1 MDDLVLSSSSSS
13 SVLSLPQEHPFLNKH
28 HHLQQRLQFFIETQP
43 DSWSYAIFWQTT
55 PNDQTA
61 PHDDHEQIYLS
72 WGDGHFQGTTTASCK
87 DRHHPLPAE
96 ISFQQQSGVDH
107 LKKST
112 TSRGGGGGGGGI
124 LINGNNPYFE
134 GSMDGCDVANP
145 EWFYVMSL
153 TRSFSPG
160 EGVPG
165 KAFSSNAMVWL
176 TGADQ
181 LQFYNCERAK
191 EAQIHGINTLVCIP
205 TSTGVLELGSSLTIK
220 ENWGLVEQAKS
231 LFASSSSSDLTNN
244 NNNNHQQN
252 PGGSLH
258 EHEFVV
264 GHELNDI
271 NINNVVE
278 TLKFDHHVL
287 NSDSDQFVVS
297 DQFVETRKPG
307 GKKRGRKPCLGRDT
321 PLNHVEAERQRR
333 EKLNHRFYAL
343 RSVVPNVSRMDK
355 ASLLAD
361 AVCYINQLKAKV
373 DNLEAQLEASREY
386 NSSISIKKIEVVKP
400 ELVESSTDNHSTTTT
415 TTTTSVVDQIRPT
428 TINYNPIE
436 VEVKIVGSDA
446 MIRVQSENA
455 NYPPAKLMN
464 SLRELELQV
473 HHASMSTIND
483 LMLQDVV
490 IRVPDGLRSED
501 VLKAAL
507 LKGLLD

>member
-1 MDDLVLSSSSSS
+1 MDDLVVSSSSSS
-13 SVLSLPQEHPFLNKH
+13 SVLSLPQEHPFLNN
-28 HHLQQRLQFFIETQP
+28 HHLHQQSLQFFIETQP
-43 DSWSYAIFWQTT
+43 DSWSYAIFWRTTT
-55 PNDQTA
+55 PNDQTD
-61 PHDDHEQIYLS
+61 PHEQIYLS

-87 DRHHPLPAE
+87 EHPHPLPTG

-107 LKKST
+107 RKKST
-112 TSRGGGGGGGGI
+112 TSRGGGGGI
-124 LINGNNPYFE
+124 LVNSTNPDFE

-165 KAFSSNAMVWL
+165 KAFSSGAMVWL

-191 EAQIHGINTLVCIP
+191 EAQIYGINTLVCIP
-205 TSTGVLELGSSLTIK
+205 ASTGVLELGSSLIIK

-231 LFASSSSSDLTNN
+231 LLASSSSSSSSDLTNN
-244 NNNNHQQN
+244 NHQQN
-252 PGGSLH
+252 PGGSVH
-258 EHEFVV
+258 EHEFVL
-264 GHELNDI
+264 GQEFNDI
-271 NINNVVE
+271 NIKNVVE
-278 TLKFDHHVL
+278 TLKFDHHNEL

-297 DQFVETRKPG
+297 DHQFVEMRKPAG

-361 AVCYINQLKAKV
+361 AVCYINELKAKV
-373 DNLEAQLEASREY
+373 GNLEAQLETSREY
-386 NSSISIKKIEVVKP
+386 NSSISSIKKLEVVKP
-400 ELVESSTDNHSTTTT
+400 ELVESSTDNHSTTT
-415 TTTTSVVDQIRPT
+415 SVVDQIRPT
-428 TINYNPIE
+428 TTNYNPIE
-436 VEVKIVGSDA
+436 VEVKIVGSNA
-446 MIRVQSENA
+446 MIRVQSENV
-455 NYPPAKLMN
+455 NYPPAKLMDA
-464 SLRELELQV
+464 LRELELQV